1 MRRSNLPAGFFAP
14 ALSIVTLSV
23 FLISAVMPYAAAAR
37 ERRSPSSGVRR
48 EERAQKTPARVQE
61 ASAKD
66 RAKDHTSRPAAEKRD
81 RPPSSGTTY
90 RKKSPR
96 EFDRKPPPSGKK
108 EKQPDEAHNDGGY
121 TIESPP
127 RRHDDDPGSGE
138 RRIPARRRY
147 PGKKGEKKYRWP
159 GDPVTPVI
167 PGGHCIPPYI
177 SPIHYHDTY
186 STNIYNVQII
196 YPRRYRYYP
205 ICLPG
210 LLDGELY
217 DIYLPFGPILPWEI
231 GEFYLIRLKNLEKEG
246 LGGSMM
252 ITIIQTRDEMG
263 WEEFLARFEDRIT
276 DVRYYGPV
284 GRTAFLMGMTVSDIL
299 DLMLDNE
306 IRWAGEFYPDYKIV
320 PGGRNTKFYVLSL
333 EGDTIEF
340 RRALRDAGVYV
351 MRYDQETEEYFVR
364 SSQDIY
370 SRVASLW
377 WVARVSGVSGEPF
390 FQPEDEWIEVGMAP

>member
-14 ALSIVTLSV
+14 ALSIFTLSV
-23 FLISAVMPYAAAAR
+23 FLISAVMPYAAASR
-37 ERRSPSSGVRR
+37 DRRSPTSGGRR
-48 EERAQKTPARVQE
+48 EGGAQKTPARVQE
-61 ASAKD
+61 TSAKKRTPD
-66 RAKDHTSRPAAEKRD
+66 PVSRPATEKRD
-81 RPPSSGTTY
+81 RPAET
-90 RKKSPR
+90 RNKR
-96 EFDRKPPPSGKK
+96 QQPSGKK
-108 EKQPDEAHNDGGY
+108 EMQLDEAQRDGGT
-121 TIESPP
+121 TIERPP
-127 RRHDDDPGSGE
+127 RRHDDGPESGW
-138 RRIPARRRY
+138 RRVPPRRKY

-167 PGGHCIPPYI
+167 PGDHHTPPPIPH
-177 SPIHYHDTY
+177 IHYHDTHI
-186 STNIYNVQII
+186 TNICNVQII
-196 YPRRYRYYP
+196 YPRMYRYYP
-205 ICLPG
+205 ICLPE

-217 DIYLPFGPILPWEI
+217 DINLPFGPILPWEI
-231 GEFYLIRLKNLEKEG
+231 GEFYLIRLKNLEKKG

-252 ITIIQTRDEMG
+252 ITIIQTQDEMG
-263 WEEFLARFEDRIT
+263 WEEFLYRFEDRIT

-284 GRTAFLMGMTVSDIL
+284 GRTAFLVGMTVSDIL

-333 EGDTIEF
+333 EGDTIKF
-340 RRALRDAGVYV
+340 RRELRDTGVYV

-370 SRVASLW
+370 NRVASLW

-390 FQPEDEWIEVGMAP
+390 FQPEDESIEVGMAP